1 MADHASHA
9 HGTSSDLGAHQSTYH
24 GFIRG
29 SVALVLLCLMICT
42 ALIMFRFAGSGNV
55 FMGFGGLVIGLL
67 ALLIDAR
74 SGTMSWPL
82 SAGWSVIFGLI
93 TAVSV
98 S

>member
-1 MADHASHA
+1 MADHST
-9 HGTSSDLGAHQSTYH
+9 HGHSSFDMSGPRATYH

-29 SVALVLLCLMICT
+29 SVGLVILSLLVCI
-42 ALIMFRFAGSGNV
+42 ALIMFRFAGAGNV